1 VPVVRYRAKPT
12 SPVNPDDTACKGQIQ
27 KEPSEMPR
35 TVTTAAEL
43 RDVWREFWSAK
54 QHTLVKSSSLIPTHP
69 SAPMF
74 TNSGMMQ
81 FVPYFLGEEDVPFR
95 PARAASIQKCVRAG
109 GKHNDLDAIGRSL
122 RHLSFFEMLG
132 NFSFGDYFKR
142 EAILWAWEFVVGVL
156 GIDGDHIWVTVHLTD
171 DEAADIWHHE
181 VGIPLERIQRLDKD
195 NFWEMG
201 ETGPCGPSSE
211 LFYDFGPEHGPDG
224 GPANPA
230 AESRFIEFW
239 NLVFTQYFRN
249 EAGELSPLSHKN
261 VDTGAGLERIVGLLR
276 SSPSLFACDTL
287 SALVDRVGTL
297 TGRKL
302 GTNEADDVAMRL
314 IADHARTMT
323 FLIADGV
330 VPSNEERGYVLRRV
344 IRRAIRFAYLL
355 GVNSHITPVLAED
368 VIGLLG
374 DVYPEI
380 AAGRELILRTLERE
394 ESQFRKTLQT
404 GLAILEDELEGLPD
418 GGSLPGGVAFTLHD
432 TYGFPIEVTEE
443 IAVDRGLSVD
453 IESFQTHMA
462 AQRARSR
469 AARKRTGIGD
479 RQAAYQQLLQEF
491 GPTDFTGRR
500 EYSTEATVV
509 EVLPGDE
516 FDEVFLDRTPFY
528 AEQGGQ
534 VGDTGVLIRQAD
546 GARFEVTDTVNAVP
560 GLHLHKVAR
569 QAVHLVVGDLVTASI
584 DADRREAIRRNHT
597 GTHLLHWA
605 LRQVLGEHAKQQG
618 SFVAPDRLRFD
629 FSHFEPVTQEQK
641 YQVED
646 LVNRE
651 ILSNATVRQYETTQ
665 EEALA
670 KGAIAFFGEKY
681 GERVRVIEAGD
692 HSLELCGGTHVPT
705 LGAIGMLKIVSE
717 SSVGANLRRVEAV
730 TGLGTLDVLRRSE
743 QLVADIAG
751 EAGVPQAQ
759 ALAGVRKRVAELKST
774 QAENKRLLDRLD
786 TAAARDLISQ
796 ADGGVL
802 VAQLD
807 RTDTGALRRIA
818 LQARVQGNLEVVVLG
833 SVTDE
838 GRPAVAVA
846 VAPGS
851 GAEAGQILE
860 PIAKAIGGG
869 GRSKQRDVAVAGG
882 RDASQLPKAL
892 DEARKGL
899 LNGRAGILHGA

>member
-1 VPVVRYRAKPT
+1 
-12 SPVNPDDTACKGQIQ
+12 
-27 KEPSEMPR
+27 MPR

-43 RDVWREFWSAK
+43 RAIWQEFWVER

-74 TNSGMMQ
+74 TNSGMIQ
-81 FVPYFLGEEDVPFR
+81 FVPYFLGEEPVPYS
-95 PARAASIQKCVRAG
+95 PPRAASIQKCVRAG

-132 NFSFGDYFKR
+132 NWSFGDYFKR
-142 EAILWAWEFVVGVL
+142 DAIRWAWEFVVDVL
-156 GIDGDHIWVTVHLTD
+156 GIDGDRIWVTVHLTD
-171 DEAADIWHHE
+171 DEAAEIWHHDI
-181 VGIPLERIQRLDKD
+181 GIPPERIQRLDKD

-224 GPANPA
+224 GPANPE

-239 NLVFTQYFRN
+239 NLVFMQYFRN
-249 EAGELSPLSHKN
+249 ESGSLLPLPNKN

-276 SSPSLFACDTL
+276 GSPSLFTCDTL
-287 SALVDRVGTL
+287 STLVTKVETL

-302 GTNEADDVAMRL
+302 GTNEADDIAMRL
-314 IADHARTMT
+314 IADHARSMT

-330 VPSNEERGYVLRRV
+330 VPSNEERGYVLRRI

-355 GVNSHITPVLAED
+355 GVKSHITPALAGD
-368 VIGLLG
+368 VIDLLG
-374 DVYPEI
+374 NVYPEI
-380 AAGRELILRTLERE
+380 VAGRELILRTLERE
-394 ESQFRKTLQT
+394 ESQFRRTLQT
-404 GLAILEDELEGLPD
+404 GLAILEDELGTIPD
-418 GGSLPGGVAFTLHD
+418 GGSLPGSVAFTLHD

-443 IAVDRGLSVD
+443 IVADRGISVD
-453 IESFQTHMA
+453 IESFQANMT
-462 AQRARSR
+462 AQRARGR
-469 AARKRTGIGD
+469 AARKRTGVGD
-479 RQAAYQQLLQEF
+479 RQAAYQQLLHEF

-500 EYSTEATVV
+500 EYSSEATVV
-509 EVLPGDE
+509 GVLPGDE
-516 FDEVFLDRTPFY
+516 FDEIFLDRTPFY

-560 GLHLHKVAR
+560 GLHLHRVAR

-618 SFVAPDRLRFD
+618 SLVAPDRLRFD

-646 LVNRE
+646 LVNEE
-651 ILSNATVRQYETTQ
+651 ILGNATVRQYETTQ
-665 EEALA
+665 DDALA

-681 GERVRVIEAGD
+681 GDRVRVIEAGD
-692 HSLELCGGTHVPT
+692 HSLELCGGTHVPS

-717 SSVGANLRRVEAV
+717 SSVGANLRRIEAV
-730 TGLGTLDVLRRSE
+730 TGMGTVDVLRRSE
-743 QLVADIAG
+743 QAVADIAAA
-751 EAGVPQAQ
+751 AGVPQAQ
-759 ALAGVRKRVAELKST
+759 AQAGVRKRLAELKSA

-786 TAAARDLISQ
+786 AAAARDLIAGS
-796 ADGGVL
+796 DGSVL
-802 VAQLD
+802 VALLD
-807 RTDTGALRRIA
+807 RTEPDALRRIA
-818 LQARVQGNLEVVVLG
+818 LQARAQGNLEVVILG
-833 SVTDE
+833 SVTSA
-838 GRPAVAVA
+838 GRPSVAVA
-846 VAPGS
+846 VAPDAGT
-851 GAEAGQILE
+851 EAGQILE

-869 GRSKQRDVAVAGG
+869 GRSKQRDVAVTGG
-882 RDASQLPKAL
+882 RDASQLPRAL
-892 DEARKGL
+892 DEARKT
-899 LNGRAGILHGA
+899 LNDRAGSLGRA